1 MIIAVQT
8 RAAAVI
14 PAEQP
19 HEAGVAVP
27 GPVVE
32 VPPAACTELTAAGEP
47 CKGRPG
53 ADGLCAAHKRKG
65 EDDAAGGLPPAV
77 VGADPQRQAA
87 SEAEEAHGEEASG

>member
-19 HEAGVAVP
+19 HEAGVSVP

-32 VPPAACTELTAAGEP
+32 VPAEPAP
-47 CKGRPG
+47 RRSR
-53 ADGLCAAHKRKG
+53 KRKG
-65 EDDAAGGLPPAV
+65 DAGAGDLPAAV
-77 VGADPQRQAA
+77 DADPP
-87 SEAEEAHGEEASG
+87 AEEAS